1 MIKAKTKHLEIE
13 KKDNFYIVWWNLPT
27 YHSGWNKFY
36 DRDRAFRFAYE
47 LLRAF
52 RKYGKV

>member
-13 KKDNFYIVWWNLPT
+13 KKDSFYIVWWNLPT

-36 DRDRAFRFAYE
+36 NRDHAFRFAYE
-47 LLRAF
+47 LLKAF